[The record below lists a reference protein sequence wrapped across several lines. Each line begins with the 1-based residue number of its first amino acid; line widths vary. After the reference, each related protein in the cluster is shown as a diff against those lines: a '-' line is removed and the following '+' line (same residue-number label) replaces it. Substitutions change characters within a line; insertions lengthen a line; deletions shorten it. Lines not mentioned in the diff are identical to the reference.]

1 MNLRLEELRRRLLEP
16 TALPSPGNRTVYQRS
31 PLTTFVRRDAGEV
44 VDVALAD
51 APPEGDVSGVSYTEQ
66 VLEVRP
72 VPESVSAA
80 VKQYLQQN
88 VQEPVRSEPAIES
101 GQYELAQAV
110 AKVFDQTRS
119 FEESL
124 AGLRNMLGPIKQ
136 AGATLVSSIE
146 PLRALEQ
153 QIQELAQSF
162 DSIRTFQSQLSQ
174 LAESFEP
181 MRRLEQQV
189 NQFSEAFAIHL
200 QRLSRS
206 LDSARIFKG
215 ELKQLIESLDPV
227 EEMQGRFS
235 SLIAS
240 CSPKPM
246 MS

>member
-1 MNLRLEELRRRLLEP
+1 MNLKLEELRRRLLEP
-16 TALPSPGNRTVYQRS
+16 TALPGPGNKTIYQRS
-31 PLTTFVRRDAGEV
+31 PLTSFVRRDTGEV
-44 VDVALAD
+44 IDVALAD
-51 APPEGDVSGVSYTEQ
+51 NPPEGDVSGVSYTEQ
-66 VLEVRP
+66 VLDFRP

-88 VQEPVRSEPAIES
+88 GQPVRTEPALEN

-110 AKVFDQTRS
+110 AKVFDQTRY

-124 AGLRNMLGPIKQ
+124 TGLRNMLGPMKQ

-146 PLRALEQ
+146 PLRVLEQ